1 MRQNIIVAGLVAF
14 VVGGLMVVSFG
25 GLDTSQRAAVTKYF
39 GSTTEATD
47 TAWQNARASYDAK
60 LAKSLR
66 FEQIAAQLAV
76 NHWHR
81 ELRPYAMS
89 DHPPAALLDS
99 LGAAKVRL
107 DLADR
112 AVNRF
117 MGCGSAS
124 GN

>member
-1 MRQNIIVAGLVAF
+1 MRLFIAPLTIALVSLGLYASNN
-14 VVGGLMVVSFG
+14 LRMI
-25 GLDTSQRAAVTKYF
+25 DARAAVQH
-39 GSTTEATD
+39 EA
-47 TAWQNARASYDAK
+47 QGPDAK
-60 LAKSLR
+60 TIQRLR
-66 FEQIAAQLAV
+66 LEQIAAQLAV